1 MNKTHIEYREK
12 LQRLSQQ
19 LGNKLPEP
27 MKAFASLHKASIADG
42 TLNSKTKELISLGI
56 AITVRCEGCISY
68 HVHDALKAGA
78 TAEEIVETI
87 GVAILMGGGPAMVYG
102 CEALEALEQFLTQDE
117 AV

>member
-1 MNKTHIEYREK
+1 
-12 LQRLSQQ
+12 
-19 LGNKLPEP
+19 

>member
-1 MNKTHIEYREK
+1 M
-12 LQRLSQQ
+12 S
-19 LGNKLPEP
+19 
-27 MKAFASLHKASIADG
+27 
-42 TLNSKTKELISLGI
+42 SKTKELISLGI